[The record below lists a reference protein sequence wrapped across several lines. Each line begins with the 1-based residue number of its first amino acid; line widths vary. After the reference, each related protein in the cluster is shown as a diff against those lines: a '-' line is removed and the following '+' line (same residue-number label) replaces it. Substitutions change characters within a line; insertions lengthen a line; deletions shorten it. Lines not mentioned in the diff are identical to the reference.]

1 MDLNATAA
9 VERGAQALDAAS
21 EAVGGGVADKPQL
34 ADMLAMW
41 LMEEAAALRSI
52 LGGPTP

>member
-1 MDLNATAA
+1 MDLGTTEA
-9 VERGAQALDAAS
+9 VERAAKALDAAS
-21 EAVGGGVADKPQL
+21 EAMADLGDKPQL